1 MSRIEKALEKAAHLR
16 SGSNPGVERNIP
28 ASTAAEVKLPSSFPQ
43 VSERIRVD
51 NPYLISAVDPNSP
64 ISEEYRKL
72 KSILVKLTRQ
82 DDFQNTI
89 MVTSAVAGEG
99 KSVTSLNMAISLAQE
114 FDHTVLLIDADLRK
128 PAIHN
133 YLGIDAARGLIDC
146 LVSDIDPGE
155 VLIKTGIGKLVVLP
169 AGRSV
174 SNPVELFT
182 SQKMSELLHELKHRY
197 PDRYVIIDTPPLL
210 PFAETRHLSHLV
222 DGVVFVVKEGLA
234 SMESVKDALE
244 ALKGANLL
252 GLVYNEAAIDRADDR
267 YNYHYRYYASPSTA
281 QSVR

>member
-16 SGSNPGVERNIP
+16 SGSNPGVGRSTP
-28 ASTAAEVKLPSSFPQ
+28 ASTAAEMKLPSSFPQ

-51 NPYLISAVDPNSP
+51 NPYLVSAVDPNSP

-128 PAIHN
+128 PTIHS
-133 YLGIDAARGLIDC
+133 YLGVEPERGLIDC
-146 LVSDIDPGE
+146 LVSGVDPGE
-155 VLIKTGIGKLVVLP
+155 VLIKTGIGRLVVLP
-169 AGRSV
+169 AGRAV

-197 PDRYVIIDTPPLL
+197 PDRYVVIDTPPLL
-210 PFAETRHLSHLV
+210 PFAEARHLSHLV

-234 SMESVKDALE
+234 SMESVKEALD

-252 GLVYNEAAIDRADDR
+252 GLVYNEAVIDRADDR
-267 YNYHYRYYASPSTA
+267 YNYYHRYYASPGTA
-281 QSVR
+281 Q